1 MPPIC
6 RRASL
11 AFTAAIGLAGF
22 PAFAQQ
28 TPVKFTLDFV
38 IQGPHAPFFLA
49 AERGHYA
56 REGINLTALDAGRG
70 SSDTVNRI
78 ASGAYDIGIG
88 DINALIEFNSKN
100 PGKELLAVMMYYDSG
115 PFAIITLR
123 DKGITTPK
131 DLAGKRA
138 AAPSF
143 DTPFRLFSL
152 FAKANG
158 IAPQSVTWANVAP
171 PLREPML
178 AQGQTDMISGFSFT
192 SMLALRSLGVQES
205 KLNVFY
211 YRDYGVDLY
220 SNAIIVSPAYAKANP
235 KVVGGFVRATLRGM
249 QETIAEPRVAVAAV
263 KKRES
268 LLNENLEYERLMM
281 AIGTSMI
288 TEDVKKDGLGNVRRD
303 RLLKNI
309 DLVSE
314 GFGLERKVTP
324 EQVFDPQ
331 YLPPRAERNAT
342 R

>member
-6 RRASL
+6 RRPLL
-11 AFTAAIGLAGF
+11 ALATALFAAAL
-22 PAFAQQ
+22 PAAAQQ
-28 TPVKFTLDFV
+28 VPVKFTLDFV

-49 AERGHYA
+49 AERGYYT

-100 PGKELLAVMMYYDSG
+100 PGKEMLAVMIYYDSG

-205 KLNVFY
+205 RLNVFY

-220 SNAIIVSPAYAKANP
+220 SNAIIVKPDYAKANP
-235 KVVGGFVRATLRGM
+235 KIVAGFVKATLKGM
-249 QETIAEPRVAVAAV
+249 QDTIADPRAAVATV
-263 KKRES
+263 KKREA
-268 LLNENLEYERLMM
+268 LLNENLEFDRLMM

-288 TEDVKKDGLGNVRRD
+288 TEDVKKNGLGAIRRD
-303 RLLKNI
+303 RMEKNI
-309 DLVSE
+309 ALVSE
-314 GFGLERKVTP
+314 GFGLERRITP
-324 EQVFDPQ
+324 EQVFDGR

>member
-6 RRASL
+6 RRPLL
-11 AFTAAIGLAGF
+11 ALATALTAAAL
-22 PAFAQQ
+22 PAVAQQ
-28 TPVKFTLDFV
+28 VPVKFTLDFV

-49 AERGHYA
+49 AERGYYT

-100 PGKELLAVMMYYDSG
+100 PGKEMLAVMIYYDSG

-205 KLNVFY
+205 RLNVFY

-220 SNAIIVSPAYAKANP
+220 SNAIIVKPDYAKANP
-235 KVVGGFVRATLRGM
+235 KIVAGFVKATLKGM
-249 QETIAEPRVAVAAV
+249 QDTIADPRAAVATV
-263 KKRES
+263 NKREA
-268 LLNENLEYERLMM
+268 LLNENLEFDRLMM

-288 TEDVKKDGLGNVRRD
+288 TEDVKKNGLGAIRRD
-303 RLLKNI
+303 RMEKNI
-309 DLVSE
+309 ALVSE
-314 GFGLERKVTP
+314 GFGLERRITP
-324 EQVFDPQ
+324 EQVFDGR